1 MAKLFVDT
9 AAASALV
16 TVRESIE
23 VGMNEDGVTV
33 VKFALARGK
42 GTGAQEVPVED
53 LPAFIEALSGYADN
67 GINKSSKVFSTVD
80 MLHATITMNEND
92 RIAFRIGTGKG
103 AKPTHLAP
111 EELPGVVSF
120 LRDTLPAV
128 QKAAAAVS
136 KKGK

>member
-1 MAKLFVDT
+1 MAKLFVDST
-9 AAASALV
+9 APAALQTA
-16 TVRESIE
+16 RDSIE
-23 VGMNEDGVTV
+23 VGLNDDGVTV

-53 LPAFIEALSGYADN
+53 LPAFIEALSGYAEN
-67 GINKSSKVFSTVD
+67 GINKSAKIFSAVD

-111 EELPGVVSF
+111 EELSGVVSF
-120 LRDTLPAV
+120 LRDNLPTI
-128 QKAAAAVS
+128 QKAAVAVT